1 MHVCTIANTRAA
13 CIGWECGA
21 GLFALSYDSGDRV
34 DAIADAAS
42 AAGGKAGV
50 RGPMDMGWLYNR
62 AIEDPDGHILEQVW
76 VDVAAMVTPQAEHV

>member
-1 MHVCTIANTRAA
+1 M
-13 CIGWECGA
+13 
-21 GLFALSYDSGDRV
+21 